1 MPNAPH
7 SAISSHVKVSYCSR
21 TDEPYRIEG
30 SDRHACRLRRPW
42 AVPFSQSPAGRG
54 PCAPTWA
61 AASLRP
67 GFSVNPLPPPPPKNL
82 SAGREESASNPPFVG
97 PEEKWRSARAG
108 NRAAR
113 VTRRSPGPRSPRS
126 GPLWATPRNREPLGA
141 SAIFPYSLGLPPR
154 PRWLRVSLPAAD
166 RDPGWAGWANAP
178 RGWTEGG
185 EARRK
190 RKGRAAS
197 RPRRGVERAA
207 CVRRERWEGGRRS
220 EGRRRRNESARRFS
234 SAPSL
239 GRKEPSAART
249 LY

>member
-1 MPNAPH
+1 MNALH
-7 SAISSHVKVSYCSR
+7 SAISCHVKVSYCSR

-54 PCAPTWA
+54 PCALTWA
-61 AASLRP
+61 AAPLRP
-67 GFSVNPLPPPPPKNL
+67 GSSVNPLPPPTAKNL
-82 SAGREESASNPPFVG
+82 SEGREKSAPTPLRG
-97 PEEKWRSARAG
+97 PGGKWRSAKAG
-108 NRAAR
+108 NKAAR
-113 VTRRSPGPRSPRS
+113 VTRRSLGLAARGVGRDGRRRANASRF
-126 GPLWATPRNREPLGA
+126 GA
-141 SAIFPYSLGLPPR
+141 SAIFSYSLGLPPR

-197 RPRRGVERAA
+197 RPPRGVERAA

-220 EGRRRRNESARRFS
+220 EGGRRRNESARRFS

>member
-1 MPNAPH
+1 MNGLH
-7 SAISSHVKVSYCSR
+7 SAISSHIKVSYCSR

-30 SDRHACRLRRPW
+30 SDQHGCRLHRPW

-61 AASLRP
+61 AASLRAGSP
-67 GFSVNPLPPPPPKNL
+67 VNPCLPYPKNPR
-82 SAGREESASNPPFVG
+82 AGREKSPPISLRGPGGKMAKRKGGEQGGASDPAL
-97 PEEKWRSARAG
+97 AR
-108 NRAAR
+108 
-113 VTRRSPGPRSPRS
+113 PRSPRS
-126 GPLWATPRNREPLGA
+126 WPRWATPRNRGPLGV
-141 SAIFPYSLGLPPR
+141 SAIFSYSPGLPPR

-166 RDPGWAGWANAP
+166 RDPGWAGWASAP

-185 EARRK
+185 EAGRK

-197 RPRRGVERAA
+197 RRWRGVERAA
-207 CVRRERWEGGRRS
+207 CVRRERWEGGRLR
-220 EGRRRRNESARRFS
+220 EGGRRRNESARRFS